1 MALLEDLLVTL
12 LFGVEASFTHPGIL
26 IPTVESTG
34 DAELKNV
41 VKQTQRSREARWAA
55 VNPSYWVECML
66 IVVGKFWGSRGE
78 CGKP

>member
-1 MALLEDLLVTL
+1 MTLLEDLLVTL

-41 VKQTQRSREARWAA
+41 VKSTQRSRESRYMRIKLS
-55 VNPSYWVECML
+55 PSVSSAEC
-66 IVVGKFWGSRGE
+66 
-78 CGKP
+78 